1 MTEFSCNVFP
11 KVTNSD
17 NFAKQT
23 INDELFVTNITAK

>member
-1 MTEFSCNVFP
+1 MTGFGRNVFP
-11 KVTNSD
+11 NVINSD